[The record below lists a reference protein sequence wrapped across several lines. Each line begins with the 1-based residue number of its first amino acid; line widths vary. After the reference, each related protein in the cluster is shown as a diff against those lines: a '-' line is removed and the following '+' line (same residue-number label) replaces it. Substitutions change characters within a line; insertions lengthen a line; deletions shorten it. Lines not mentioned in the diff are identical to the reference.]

1 MRLLVW
7 LLARSYTLTVIV
19 KGLGLDEPPPMLSKA
34 FCKCHLIRVFSS
46 CCALYLNLSASVMTY
61 SSVKCQSLLEFRA
74 IFHYHRVK
82 QFTCSIPIQSH
93 LFPCFT
99 QESNL
104 YILLVFL
111 SNTEKRGATAKRYPI
126 KCP

>member
-1 MRLLVW
+1 MNHLPCYRKRFV
-7 LLARSYTLTVIV
+7 SVI
-19 KGLGLDEPPPMLSKA
+19 LY
-34 FCKCHLIRVFSS
+34 VFSHPVVCTLVGIYLRV
-46 CCALYLNLSASVMTY
+46 CCYCYEIDIPKQIQVSSANQVTVFGLVSRHH
-61 SSVKCQSLLEFRA
+61 SLQ
-74 IFHYHRVK
+74 RVK